1 MGINIK
7 MTRGILSNNK
17 WKRRVAIFKFTLSRG
32 YVFLQLPALSLVGA
46 GVLAPYFPGLGL
58 WILAIIAFIAFIFVG
73 WLDVKFNILQEEQR
87 YMTEMNPMLMDGL
100 FGDNFKDGTYVKYK
114 ISAQDIIDEIEENK
128 DNE

>member
-7 MTRGILSNNK
+7 MTRVILSDNK

-32 YVFLQLPALSLVGA
+32 YIFLQLPALSLVGA

-58 WILAIIAFIAFIFVG
+58 WILAIIAFVAFIFVG

-87 YMTEMNPMLMDGL
+87 YMTEMNPMLMQGL
-100 FGDNFKDGTYVKYK
+100 FQNKGENTSTQRV
-114 ISAQDIIDEIEENK
+114 SAQEIIDSLEEEDATTN
-128 DNE
+128 